1 MHQWELDR
9 NPMNHNQ
16 QNTIKKFELN
26 VNYRSHKGILNLAA
40 SVIELLSDLFP
51 DSIDKLLP
59 ERGVVDGPQPFIFK
73 GFRADTF
80 FSDVFSG
87 SEQVSNLIEFSASQ
101 VIIVRD
107 DASKRRLKE
116 LNNNSIENIGLV
128 LTVFEAKGMEFNDV
142 LLYNF
147 FTDSPA
153 LLKARYFI
161 LFGSDFTEFTLI
173 YIHIISGG

>member
-9 NPMNHNQ
+9 NPINHNH

-40 SVIELLSDLFP
+40 SVIQLLSDLFP

-59 ERGVVDGPQPFIFK
+59 EQGVVDGPQPFIFK
-73 GFRADTF
+73 GFKADTF

-87 SEQVSNLIEFSASQ
+87 SEQVSNLIEFGASQ

-116 LNNNSIENIGLV
+116 LNNNSIGLV

-153 LLKARYFI
+153 LLKVKYFI
-161 LFGSDFTEFTLI
+161 FIWIRFTEFTLI
-173 YIHIISGG
+173 YICNISGG